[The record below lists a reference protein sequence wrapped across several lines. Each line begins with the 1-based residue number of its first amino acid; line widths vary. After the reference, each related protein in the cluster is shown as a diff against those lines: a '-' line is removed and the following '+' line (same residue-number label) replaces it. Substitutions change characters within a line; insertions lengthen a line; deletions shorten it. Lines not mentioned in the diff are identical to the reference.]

1 MFPNRQQCAPRLERA
16 DLEVADIGFRF
27 GFGAYVAAVLT
38 AAVTTAAV
46 LAGVTGTTV
55 LALAPGTVT
64 AGVIG
69 GGILAGRYHGLA
81 ERLGRRRWLGV
92 QCSLP
97 ALPFVG
103 LALVPF
109 ATDVGASAAGV
120 AILGVIGI
128 VLAGLL
134 VAAMA
139 TNRYVDAVTSD
150 EPVVAWTWVKAGV
163 LRRELVIGVGF
174 LLVSLGSLYGG
185 DLTFAVLWAAY
196 GLFWLLAGYWSSLF
210 DADSVSTP
218 TLAVYESGL
227 VVDRGLTKRL
237 LSWESVSEIELTADE
252 LVIERDWRSLRCR
265 RDAIDDSES
274 VAATLERLR
283 TDR

>member
-1 MFPNRQQCAPRLERA
+1 MLSDRQQFEPRLERA
-16 DLEVADIGFRF
+16 DLEVPDIGFRF
-27 GFGAYVAAVLT
+27 GIGAYVAAVLT

-64 AGVIG
+64 VGVIVG
-69 GGILAGRYHGLA
+69 GVLAGRYRGLA
-81 ERLGRRRWLGV
+81 ERLGRRRWPSV
-92 QCSLP
+92 PCSLP

-103 LALVPF
+103 LAFAPF
-109 ATDVGASAAGV
+109 VTDVGANVAGV
-120 AILGVIGI
+120 AIVGAIGI

-150 EPVVAWTWVKAGV
+150 EPVVAWTWAKAGV

-174 LLVSLGSLYGG
+174 LLVGLGSLYAG
-185 DLTFAVLWAAY
+185 DLTFAVLWGAY
-196 GLFWLLAGYWSSLF
+196 GLFWLLAGYSSSLF

-218 TLAVYESGL
+218 TLAVHEAGL

-237 LSWESVSEIELTADE
+237 LPWAAIAGVELTADE

-274 VAATLERLR
+274 VAATLEALR
-283 TDR
+283 MER

>member
-1 MFPNRQQCAPRLERA
+1 MFPNRQQCAPRLERSG
-16 DLEVADIGFRF
+16 LEVPDIGFRF
-27 GFGAYVAAVLT
+27 GFGAYVAAILT
-38 AAVTTAAV
+38 ATVTAAAG

-64 AGVIG
+64 VGVIG
-69 GGILAGRYHGLA
+69 GGILAGQYHGLA

-103 LALVPF
+103 LALTPF
-109 ATDVGASAAGV
+109 VTNVGASVAGV

-150 EPVVAWTWVKAGV
+150 EPAVAWTWAKAGV

-174 LLVSLGSLYGG
+174 LLVGLGSFYSG
-185 DLTFAVLWAAY
+185 DRTFTVLWGGH
-196 GLFWLLAGYWSSLF
+196 GLFWLVAGYSSSLF

-218 TLAVYESGL
+218 TLAAHEAGL
-227 VVDRGLTKRL
+227 VVDRGFTKRL
-237 LSWESVSEIELTADE
+237 LPWEAITGVEITADE

-274 VAATLERLR
+274 VAATLEGLR
-283 TDR
+283 TER